1 MMSKLARVSVVGVGT
16 ILTALTARLLH
27 RSGFHRFTIS
37 NDMETIW
44 FGNKRY
50 EFMCYTYSDDQRGAV
65 LNKKYPVKAGACIG
79 KIDCENLYIRE
90 LKNVNREEYLAVT
103 GDGDSVDIFK
113 RIP

>member
-1 MMSKLARVSVVGVGT
+1 MLSKLTRVSVVGVGT
-16 ILTALTARLLH
+16 VLTAITARLLH
-27 RSGFHRFTIS
+27 RSRFYRYTIS

-50 EFMCYTYSDDQRGAV
+50 EFMCYTYSDDQRGAI
-65 LNKKYPVKAGACIG
+65 LNRKRPIKPGACIG
-79 KIDCENLYIRE
+79 RIDRENLYIRE
-90 LKNVNREEYLAVT
+90 LKNINRDEYLAVT